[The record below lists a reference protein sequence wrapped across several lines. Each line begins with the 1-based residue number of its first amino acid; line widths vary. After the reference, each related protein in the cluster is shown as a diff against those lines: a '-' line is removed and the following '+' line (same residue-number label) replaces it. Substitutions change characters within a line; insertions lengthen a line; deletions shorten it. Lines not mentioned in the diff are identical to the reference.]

1 MGAAEDRRGRVCF
14 TGHRPEKLN
23 ADEETVKPLLEREIR
38 RAVDDGMTVFISGMA
53 RGVDIWAAETV
64 LRLRDEGCPVRL
76 ICACPFD
83 GSERYWSAAWQ
94 ERYRKILAAADH
106 VRMICAAYT
115 PACFHLR
122 NRWMVDHSARVI
134 AVFDGGSGGTKNT
147 IDYARRTGVPVVTIA
162 VDPVA
167 ADGSADD

>member
-1 MGAAEDRRGRVCF
+1 M
-14 TGHRPEKLN
+14 
-23 ADEETVKPLLEREIR
+23 
-38 RAVDDGMTVFISGMA
+38 
-53 RGVDIWAAETV
+53 DIWAAETV

-106 VRMICAAYT
+106 VRVICAAYT

-147 IDYARRTGVPVVTIA
+147 IDYARRTDVPVVTIA
-162 VDPVA
+162 VGPAA
-167 ADGSADD
+167 AD